1 MHRPGKVYTAAEVR
15 QLDRTAIDTFGI
27 PGITL
32 MRRAGRA
39 AFDTLR
45 RRWPDCRNITVA
57 CGSGNNAGDGYIVA
71 GMAVEAGIGT
81 QLLQVG
87 DAARL
92 KGDAAIAR
100 DWASDIGVIPGGT
113 VSDEVAGSVVV
124 DALLGTGATGELR
137 PQYRAT
143 IDAINTAGKPVLS
156 IDLPSGIS
164 ADSGATLG
172 AAVRADVTVT
182 FIGEKLGLR
191 TGAGVDHAGDIV
203 FDGLG
208 VPAEIYDA
216 VTGVPE
222 ISPPA
227 PLQRPRSGHK
237 NQFGHVLVIGGD
249 RGMGGAV
256 LLAGEAALRT
266 GCGLVSILTRPEHRA
281 PILARMPEL
290 MVRGVSER
298 DDITA
303 LLDACTVVAVGPGL
317 GREPWGEQL
326 LDQALATGKPTV
338 IDADGLNLL
347 ALCDRQAPRNSVL
360 TPHPGEAARLLRGV
374 PVTDRPGAARDLS
387 ARSGNVVVL
396 KGAGTLVAE
405 AGELVGICT
414 AGNPGLAT
422 AGSGDVLT
430 GIIAGLIAQ
439 GYDIPS
445 GACAGAALHAASGDR
460 AASRLKPRPIVA
472 SDIIRNLWLR

>member
-15 QLDRTAIDTFGI
+15 QLDRTAIDTHGI
-27 PGITL
+27 RGITL

-45 RRWPDCRNITVA
+45 RRWPECRSITVA

-71 GMAVEAGIGT
+71 GMAVEAGIET

-92 KGDAAIAR
+92 QGDAATAR
-100 DWASDIGVIPGGT
+100 DWAADVGVAPADTG
-113 VSDEVAGSVVV
+113 SDEIAGGVVV
-124 DALLGTGATGELR
+124 DALLGTGAAGELR

-143 IDAINTAGKPVLS
+143 VEAINTAGKPVLS
-156 IDLPSGIS
+156 IDLPSGIC

-208 VPAEIYDA
+208 VPAEIYGA
-216 VTGVPE
+216 VTGIPDV
-222 ISPPA
+222 SPPV

-237 NQFGHVLVIGGD
+237 NQFGHVLVVGGD

-290 MVRGVSER
+290 MVRGVSEG
-298 DDITA
+298 DDVSG
-303 LLDACTVVAVGPGL
+303 LLDTCTVVAAGPGL

-338 IDADGLNLL
+338 VDADGLNLI
-347 ALCDRQAPRNSVL
+347 ALRDREAPRNSVL
-360 TPHPGEAARLLRGV
+360 TPHPGEAARLLGGV
-374 PVTDRPGAARDLS
+374 PVTDRPGAARDIS
-387 ARSGNVVVL
+387 ARAGNVVVL

-439 GYDIPS
+439 GYDIQP
-445 GACAGAALHAASGDR
+445 GACAGVALHAAAGDR
-460 AASRLKPRPIVA
+460 AAGRLGPRPIIA
-472 SDIIRNLWLR
+472 SDIIRNLWLG